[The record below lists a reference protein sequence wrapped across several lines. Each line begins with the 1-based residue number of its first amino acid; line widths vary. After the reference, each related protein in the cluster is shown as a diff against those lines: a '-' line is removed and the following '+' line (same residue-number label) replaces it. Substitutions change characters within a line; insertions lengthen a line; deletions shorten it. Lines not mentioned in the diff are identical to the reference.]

1 LSSSNYRV
9 VLRLG
14 GVDLPGNIK
23 VGYALP
29 RVRGV
34 GYPYS
39 NAVLRVLGIDPNVP
53 LGLLTDE
60 QVSKLEAAIRS
71 PEKHGLP
78 PWLFNR
84 QRDPRTGT
92 SSHAVGPD
100 LLIDVRKDV
109 ETMIKTKS
117 WKGVRHSIGL
127 KVRGQRTKTTGRLGQ
142 TVGVKRKGIVQA
154 QQQAQVQ
161 PQPQKSEAS

>member
-1 LSSSNYRV
+1 M

-39 NAVLRVLGIDPNVP
+39 NAILRVLDIDPNMP
-53 LGLLTDE
+53 LGLLTEE

-78 PWLFNR
+78 SWLFNR
-84 QRDPRTGT
+84 QKDPRTGV
-92 SSHAVGPD
+92 SVHAMGPD

-154 QQQAQVQ
+154 QQSAQPQPQA
-161 PQPQKSEAS
+161 QPQKSEAS